1 MKKYIFVLNYLL
13 LVFLSFSSALTVAA
27 EDQMRWAAY
36 DETEDLA
43 QLALHENNSMH
54 FKLLNSKILDKNSLW
69 SPFQDSL
76 ANFSERDYVALK
88 PLILDRSIS
97 EIQISVNAGDLSYE
111 QLVTFYIFRIREI
124 ESDNQRSINSVI
136 ALNPDAIN
144 RARQLDEIHQ
154 AIDGTPSD
162 SIFGIPVLL
171 KDNIG
176 VEGMATTAGAVAL
189 QENYTDNAFI
199 AERLLEKGAI
209 IIGKANLSE
218 WAYFFCNDCPSGYSA
233 MGGQTLNPYGRFVFG
248 TGGSS
253 AGSGAST
260 AANYATVAVGSETSG
275 SILSPASA
283 NSLVGLKPTTGSLS
297 RTGVVPISA
306 SLDTAGP
313 MTRSVA
319 DVVVLFNSMAGY
331 DQNDLAMP
339 LISDDLQLIY
349 RETSLADKR
358 LGVIDRYA
366 DNTFYNNALSVLSA
380 NNAELIDLS
389 FNPSRQPQFTEFLG
403 AEMVRDLALYLNKN
417 AADQVEIL
425 SITELQAFNNVEFE
439 VRAPYGQ
446 GLIDMMTELNY
457 NEAEL
462 EELRAE
468 LQAWGREI
476 LDRTFIESNLHV
488 LVGVNNHQAG
498 IAALANYPA
507 LTIPM
512 GYEKNGRPIGLTLI
526 APPFQE
532 QLLIDIGV
540 QFEKLTQARRMPSKY
555 Q

>member
-1 MKKYIFVLNYLL
+1 MKKNILSLIYLL
-13 LVFLSFSSALTVAA
+13 QFLLSFYSALNVAA
-27 EDQMRWAAY
+27 EDEMRWEAY

-43 QLALHENNSMH
+43 QLARHENNSMH
-54 FKLLNSKILDKNSLW
+54 FKLLNSQVLDKNSLW

-97 EIQISVNAGDLSYE
+97 EIQDSVNAGDLSYE

-124 ESDNQRSINSVI
+124 ESDNQRAINGVI

-154 AIDGTPSD
+154 ASDGTPLD

-209 IIGKANLSE
+209 VIGKANLSE

-233 MGGQTLNPYGRFVFG
+233 MGGQTLNPYGRFEFG

-403 AEMVRDLALYLNKN
+403 AEMVRDLALYLSKN

-425 SITELQAFNNVEFE
+425 SITELQAFNNVELE

-457 NEAEL
+457 NETEL

-468 LQAWGREI
+468 LQAWGSEI
-476 LDRTFIESNLHV
+476 LDRTFIESNLDV